1 MTTQS
6 SRRALQ
12 LRLWALFMFFFI
24 PGLLMASWATRTPAI
39 RDLLALSTAEMGVVL
54 FGLSVG
60 SMSGILCSAWLVK
73 RFGTRKVIR
82 TTMSFAV
89 LGMLVL
95 SLALWVTSAPLF
107 AFGLA
112 IFGASFGSAEV
123 AINVEGAAIEREMNK
138 TVLPMM
144 HGFYSL
150 GTLAG
155 AGIGMALTALG
166 IPFDR
171 VDHDPAEDMA
181 DCAVISQALGA
192 DICKNLLLTPRNRSA
207 FYLLAMPGDKPFVTK
222 DLSKQIGSS
231 RLSFAT
237 AEDLEQLLGVQ
248 PGSASVLG
256 LLNDTEHRV
265 TLVLDR
271 AVAESR
277 WFGCHPCRNT
287 SSLRLRTEDVLEK
300 FLPHTGHVPLVVEL

>member
-1 MTTQS
+1 MLEVYNGAPAE
-6 SRRALQ
+6 RRDEVENRVYECLA
-12 LRLWALFMFFFI
+12 RL
-24 PGLLMASWATRTPAI
+24 
-39 RDLLALSTAEMGVVL
+39 D
-54 FGLSVG
+54 
-60 SMSGILCSAWLVK
+60 
-73 RFGTRKVIR
+73 
-82 TTMSFAV
+82 
-89 LGMLVL
+89 
-95 SLALWVTSAPLF
+95 
-107 AFGLA
+107 
-112 IFGASFGSAEV
+112 
-123 AINVEGAAIEREMNK
+123 
-138 TVLPMM
+138 
-144 HGFYSL
+144 
-150 GTLAG
+150 
-155 AGIGMALTALG
+155 
-166 IPFDR
+166 IPFTR
-171 VDHDPAEDMA
+171 VDHEAAFTMEDCVA
-181 DCAVISQALGA
+181 IGEAL
-192 DICKNLLLTPRNRSA
+192 DVSICKNLLLTPRNRSA

>member
-1 MTTQS
+1 MNVS
-6 SRRALQ
+6 PVYHGAPAES
-12 LRLWALFMFFFI
+12 
-24 PGLLMASWATRTPAI
+24 RTPVE
-39 RDLLALSTAEMGVVL
+39 D
-54 FGLSVG
+54 
-60 SMSGILCSAWLVK
+60 
-73 RFGTRKVIR
+73 R
-82 TTMSFAV
+82 TYA
-89 LGMLVL
+89 
-95 SLALWVTSAPLF
+95 
-107 AFGLA
+107 
-112 IFGASFGSAEV
+112 
-123 AINVEGAAIEREMNK
+123 
-138 TVLPMM
+138 
-144 HGFYSL
+144 
-150 GTLAG
+150 
-155 AGIGMALTALG
+155 ALTALG

-248 PGSASVLG
+248 PGSASVL
-256 LLNDTEHRV
+256 
-265 TLVLDR
+265 VLDR